1 MEMAEDA
8 KFYSKTRFN
17 IPTTTTTTYVV
28 FSYFRSSSSELY
40 RQQ

>member
-17 IPTTTTTTYVV
+17 IPTTTTTYVV
-28 FSYFRSSSSELY
+28 FSYFRSSSSELH